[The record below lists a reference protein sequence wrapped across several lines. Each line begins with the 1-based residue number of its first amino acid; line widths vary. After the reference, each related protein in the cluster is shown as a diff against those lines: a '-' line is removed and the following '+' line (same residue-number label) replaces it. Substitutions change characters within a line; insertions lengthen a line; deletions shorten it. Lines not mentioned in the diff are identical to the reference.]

1 MDRRKFLETAG
12 LLTAASAGASLLGG
26 CSSGDPLLAGARVDV
41 KESYRCQLLVVGGGP
56 AGVCA
61 ARASGPCW

>member
-26 CSSGDPLLAGARVDV
+26 CSSGDPLLALTVAT
-41 KESYRCQLLVVGGGP
+41 
-56 AGVCA
+56 AWA
-61 ARASGPCW
+61 AWAPKVWWVRL